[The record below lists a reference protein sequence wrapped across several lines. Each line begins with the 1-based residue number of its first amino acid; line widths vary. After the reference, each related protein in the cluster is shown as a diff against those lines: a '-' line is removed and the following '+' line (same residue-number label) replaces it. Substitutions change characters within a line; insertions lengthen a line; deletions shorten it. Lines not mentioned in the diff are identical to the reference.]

1 VPSSTGSD
9 DEQHLA
15 GCSAI
20 IRSSQGNH
28 YVDPSAPTLREAAFW
43 VYVRQCL
50 YNATI
55 NQQPPDID
63 FSLRLHPTPS
73 SLRDAHPLAR
83 LRLETAWANQMTW
96 NLACVV
102 NFCFDGKEPQNEKTY
117 KMRRWKELWDL
128 VQTWMRDRPDGFNA
142 IFEGPAGDQGSFPEI
157 LFTADWHTVSFGFYH
172 FACIMLLRY
181 KPGPK
186 FAIRNVGSLSETD
199 HQILSHA
206 RAICGACNSSPE
218 TVPLAI
224 TVCHTIFIWG
234 PLVCDPKERD
244 QVVQLLSDFEK
255 NHVWPTTWI
264 SNALKAEW
272 GIPDSSNSPA

>member
-1 VPSSTGSD
+1 MPSSTGSV

-128 VQTWMRDRPDGFNA
+128 VQTWIRDRPDGFNA
-142 IFEGPAGDQGSFPEI
+142 IFEGPAGDQGSFPEM
-157 LFTADWHTVSFGFYH
+157 LFTADWHSKF
-172 FACIMLLRY
+172 CIHPEVHSCADAHKLISCV
-181 KPGPK
+181 
-186 FAIRNVGSLSETD
+186 IR
-199 HQILSHA
+199 ILPLCLHYAVALQA
-206 RAICGACNSSPE
+206 RPE
-218 TVPLAI
+218 VRNPQ
-224 TVCHTIFIWG
+224 CWEPF
-234 PLVCDPKERD
+234 
-244 QVVQLLSDFEK
+244 
-255 NHVWPTTWI
+255 
-264 SNALKAEW
+264 
-272 GIPDSSNSPA
+272 